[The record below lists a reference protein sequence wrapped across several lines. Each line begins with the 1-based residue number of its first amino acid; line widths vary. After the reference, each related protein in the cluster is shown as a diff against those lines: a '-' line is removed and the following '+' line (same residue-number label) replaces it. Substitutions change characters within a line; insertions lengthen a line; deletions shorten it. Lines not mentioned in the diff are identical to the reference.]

1 MKRTTALLASATM
14 LAAGLASMGGV
25 SYAAN
30 QGTPKTVTATPHM
43 YKFKLPPTTGVS
55 NVVYSFPGLVPHI
68 YNASYSI
75 TADMSSPGATINCN
89 FVRPNGDFQL
99 LQYGGKYSS
108 FSTVSASGAL
118 DMGGG
123 NNPIK
128 FHCFTDT
135 GTFTIENQSPHSSVT
150 FTQMGSIHISPA
162 ATVAK
167 SSAKVAGHSAAAR

>member
-25 SYAAN
+25 TYAAN
-30 QGTPKTVTATPHM
+30 QDTQKVVSPTPHM
-43 YKFKLPPTTGVS
+43 FKYTLPPTSGVS
-55 NVVYSFPGLVPHI
+55 NAVFSFPGLVPHI

-89 FVRPNGDFQL
+89 FVRSNGDFQL
-99 LQYGGKYSS
+99 LQYGGKFLS

-123 NNPIK
+123 NSPIK

-150 FTQMGSIHISPA
+150 FVQMGSIHIASSA
-162 ATVAK
+162 ASAK
-167 SSAKVAGHSAAAR
+167 SASKVTGHSAAGQ